1 MLNEEEVLGGGF
13 LDADPSRYLLGTTT
27 SSSINRSLSMPPL
40 YASQLSVDANPW
52 NTDSQFETVP
62 DIGQNNAAGQNA
74 VDDDILGEGL
84 TAASVLVGV
93 DLPEIYDTAYLRA
106 RPVGE
111 RVSLDSLEKVIGL
124 AELSPRTVQEILN
137 IVVPLG
143 AMYVTH
149 NEFNTAIALVAC
161 EQKNMDVSLQTV
173 YQHRNDLPSP
183 ILLNLDQLNVKRA
196 TAPPAVLK
204 QQQQQQ
210 QQLQQRSL
218 NKNQSM
224 DDPWLTVPN
233 GRNNGKLDEVR
244 SAPTSMRRPKLGF
257 NGNGTTSPSRSRSM
271 DNTHQIQQQQPNG
284 SDNNNGNNN
293 NTHHDQLLRPDANGK
308 FLNDNTTMGPTDSY
322 QWFLDLDMV
331 KVAIAPEKEGF
342 IFKHVNYV
350 IESQLRS
357 SKVLRRYS
365 DFYWLWETLL
375 RRYPMRVVP
384 NLPPKKLGGKDES
397 FLEKRRKGL
406 SRFINSIVRHP
417 TLKCDEVVE
426 TFLTEPSELLAWRRA
441 NPPVVDEEFV
451 RKMPNAAELECCI
464 PQDLDARLESL
475 KNKLP
480 TITDH
485 YNNKCIV
492 LERLN
497 RICEVQSREFVR
509 YSITLNA
516 MSEVEQECYVPGCQS
531 CPQVVRGYEAVAKHM
546 QRAGTILDDQA
557 LAATNGVL
565 ENLKRHRDL
574 LISFKEM
581 IERKERLEVNQLD
594 SLSKKIS
601 ANKAKVNQ
609 NRGVPGLES
618 EVERLDIA
626 IESDQDKLTYQLNRD
641 THIQYCV
648 ASELSYI
655 HKQQAFISLMYQ
667 NYVHEQLQ
675 FTRQLGDNW
684 KVLQSLACEMPIDPE
699 EFA

>member
-13 LDADPSRYLLGTTT
+13 LDADSSKYFLGGTHNTTS

-52 NTDSQFETVP
+52 NTDSQFETTVP
-62 DIGQNNAAGQNA
+62 DIGQNSTGGQNA
-74 VDDDILGEGL
+74 VDDDILGTNL

-111 RVSLDSLEKVIGL
+111 RVSLDSLEKVIEL
-124 AELSPRTVQEILN
+124 AELSPRTILN
-137 IVVPLG
+137 IVVPVG

-161 EQKNMDVSLQTV
+161 EQKNMD
-173 YQHRNDLPSP
+173 LPSP
-183 ILLNLDQLNVKRA
+183 ILLNLDQFNVKRA
-196 TAPPAVLK
+196 IQHPNILK

-210 QQLQQRSL
+210 QRSTTT
-218 NKNQSM
+218 NKM
-224 DDPWLTVPN
+224 DDPWLSVPN
-233 GRNNGKLDEVR
+233 GHINNTNGKLEEIR
-244 SAPTSMRRPKLGF
+244 SAPTSMRRPKLGLN
-257 NGNGTTSPSRSRSM
+257 NGSITPSRSRSM
-271 DNTHQIQQQQPNG
+271 DNTLQIQQQQPNG
-284 SDNNNGNNN
+284 SDNNNNN
-293 NTHHDQLLRPDANGK
+293 HHDQLLRPDENGK
-308 FLNDNTTMGPTDSY
+308 FLNDHDHLIGPTDSY
-322 QWFLDLDMV
+322 QWFLDLDLV
-331 KVAIAPEKEGF
+331 KVTVAPEKEGF
-342 IFKHVNYV
+342 IFKHINYV

-375 RRYPMRVVP
+375 KRYPMRVIP

-417 TLKCDEVVE
+417 TLKCDQVVE

-441 NPPVVDEEFV
+441 NPPIVDEEFV
-451 RKMPNAAELECCI
+451 RNMPHATEFECYI
-464 PQDLDARLESL
+464 PQDLDIRLESI
-475 KNKLP
+475 KSRLP
-480 TITDH
+480 IITDH

-492 LERLN
+492 LERLI

-531 CPQVVRGYEAVAKHM
+531 CSQVVRGYEAVAKHM
-546 QRAGTILDDQA
+546 QRAGTILDEQA
-557 LAATNGVL
+557 LAAVNGVL

-581 IERKERLEVNQLD
+581 IERKERLELNQID

-601 ANKAKVNQ
+601 TNKAKVNQ

-626 IESDQDKLTYQLNRD
+626 IQSDQDKLTYQLNRD
-641 THIQYCV
+641 THIRYCIT
-648 ASELSYI
+648 SELSYI

-684 KVLQSLACEMPIDPE
+684 KVLQGLSCEMPIDPD
-699 EFA
+699 EFV

>member
-1 MLNEEEVLGGGF
+1 
-13 LDADPSRYLLGTTT
+13 
-27 SSSINRSLSMPPL
+27 MPPL
-40 YASQLSVDANPW
+40 YASQLGEDANPW
-52 NTDSQFETVP
+52 NTDSQFESVP
-62 DIGQNNAAGQNA
+62 DIGQTSGSGQNA
-74 VDDDILGEGL
+74 VDDDILGAGL

-93 DLPEIYDTAYLRA
+93 ELPEIYDTAYLRA

-111 RVSLDSLEKVIGL
+111 RVTLDSLEKIIGL

-137 IVVPLG
+137 IVVPAG

-149 NEFNTAIALVAC
+149 NEFNTAMALVAC
-161 EQKNMDVSLQTV
+161 EQKLM
-173 YQHRNDLPSP
+173 DLPSP
-183 ILLNLDQLNVKRA
+183 ILLNLDQFNVKRTVSA
-196 TAPPAVLK
+196 TK
-204 QQQQQQ
+204 QSQHD
-210 QQLQQRSL
+210 QRLAKS
-218 NKNQSM
+218 QPM
-224 DDPWLTVPN
+224 DDPWLSLPVPN
-233 GRNNGKLDEVR
+233 G
-244 SAPTSMRRPKLGF
+244 
-257 NGNGTTSPSRSRSM
+257 
-271 DNTHQIQQQQPNG
+271 
-284 SDNNNGNNN
+284 
-293 NTHHDQLLRPDANGK
+293 LLMPDSNGK
-308 FLNDNTTMGPTDSY
+308 FLSNGPTESY
-322 QWFLDLDMV
+322 QWFLDLDVV

-365 DFYWLWETLL
+365 DFFWLWETLL

-397 FLEKRRKGL
+397 FLERRRKGL

-441 NPPVVDEEFV
+441 NPPVVDDEFV
-451 RKMPNAAELECCI
+451 RKQPSAAELECYI
-464 PQDLDARLESL
+464 PQDLDARLESI
-475 KNKLP
+475 KSKLS

-485 YNNKCIV
+485 YNNKCTV
-492 LERLN
+492 LERLI
-497 RICEVQSREFVR
+497 RVSEVQSREFVR

-516 MSEVEQECYVPGCQS
+516 MSEIEQECYVPGCQS
-531 CPQVVRGYEAVAKHM
+531 CQQVVRGYEAVAKHM

-557 LAATNGVL
+557 LAGSNGVL

-581 IERKERLEVNQLD
+581 MDRKEKLEVNQID

-618 EVERLDIA
+618 EVERLDAVID
-626 IESDQDKLTYQLNRD
+626 SDQTKMTYQLDRD
-641 THIQYCV
+641 THIRYCL

-675 FTRQLGDNW
+675 FARQLGDNW
-684 KVLQSLACEMPIDPE
+684 KVLQALACEMPIDPD